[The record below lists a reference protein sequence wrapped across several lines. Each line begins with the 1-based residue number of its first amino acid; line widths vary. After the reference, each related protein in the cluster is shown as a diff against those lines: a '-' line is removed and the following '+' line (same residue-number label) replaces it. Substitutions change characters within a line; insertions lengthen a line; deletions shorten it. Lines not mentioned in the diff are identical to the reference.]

1 MMAQRHTLVW
11 GNMSVASRQ
20 QAQARKRTQLFTFCC
35 WMERKYQLQH
45 NKSAKLL
52 QTPSRQ
58 ICLYRCCFL
67 EKGMHMCR
75 LFFVKLSIF
84 EIEFPC

>member
-1 MMAQRHTLVW
+1 MTAQRHALVW

-20 QAQARKRTQLFTFCC
+20 RAQARKRTQSFTFSC

-52 QTPSRQ
+52 SLHHVKSAFMLIFRRKEFTCVVS
-58 ICLYRCCFL
+58 FL
-67 EKGMHMCR
+67 
-75 LFFVKLSIF
+75 
-84 EIEFPC
+84 